1 MFLSSAYRR
10 NRIRMSAA
18 LIVAA
23 FSFMPLPSE
32 AQQSAVQC
40 QPAARLQR
48 VAELPEGSGLAASRR
63 ASGRFW
69 SHNDSGE
76 PVLFAL
82 DTNGRV
88 TGRLTISG
96 ATIED
101 WEAVAV
107 GPCPSGS
114 CIYVGDIGDNDA
126 ERKRITVYRI
136 AEPADASGSAK
147 LDATLHATYPDGSH
161 DAEALLVTP
170 EGRLL
175 IVTKGD
181 TGPVSLYRFPNELRT
196 GTPVRLERIGGPRDP
211 RAPAEN
217 DRITD
222 GAVSP
227 DGQWIVLR
235 TTQALAF
242 YRAADLLAGNWRE
255 AGRVALGSVGEP
267 QGEGVTFASNDSVY
281 LMSEGG
287 GKKQPGA
294 FARLTCTLKP

>member
-1 MFLSSAYRR
+1 
-10 NRIRMSAA
+10 
-18 LIVAA
+18 VA
-23 FSFMPLPSE
+23 
-32 AQQSAVQC
+32 
-40 QPAARLQR
+40 
-48 VAELPEGSGLAASRR
+48 
-63 ASGRFW
+63 
-69 SHNDSGE
+69 
-76 PVLFAL
+76 
-82 DTNGRV
+82 
-88 TGRLTISG
+88 
-96 ATIED
+96 
-101 WEAVAV
+101 
-107 GPCPSGS
+107 
-114 CIYVGDIGDNDA
+114 DIGDNDA

-136 AEPADASGSAK
+136 AEPTDASGSAK
-147 LDATLHATYPDGSH
+147 VDATLHAAYPDGSH

-181 TGPVSLYRFPNELRT
+181 TGPVALYRFPNELRT
-196 GTPVRLERIGGPRDP
+196 GTTVRLERVGGPRDP

-235 TTQALAF
+235 TAQALAF
-242 YRAADLLAGNWRE
+242 YRASDLLAGNWRE
-255 AGRVALGSVGEP
+255 AGRVALASVGEP